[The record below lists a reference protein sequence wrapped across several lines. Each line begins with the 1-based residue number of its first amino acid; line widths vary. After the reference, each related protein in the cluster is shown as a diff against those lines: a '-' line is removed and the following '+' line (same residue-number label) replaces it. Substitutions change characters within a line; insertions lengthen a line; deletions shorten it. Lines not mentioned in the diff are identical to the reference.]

1 MCSAKVVGIHGGK
14 SMPGSVNTQP
24 LPVSLAKLRDDMK
37 LKLKC
42 MLQEL
47 FDNADDAL
55 FSMADKAGANGDQAV
70 YFDAMRELRLQKK
83 TIAIGLIRAVIKSF
97 NELGQFSAHVN
108 AIDSGLSDWD
118 DLGLVKND
126 DLELSVAVEGMV
138 TRLRSTAASNIDDLK
153 VRIES
158 LMPGLELSSVQI
170 PLSPEMLCE
179 SFLEGCAVLDVDI
192 QVRLVVLKL
201 FEKYVLKEM
210 AALYVEA
217 NQSLVKQGILPNL
230 KTKKINAKRASDVS
244 KNAEPSS
251 NMPSSNM
258 SKSNAPPYEGVQQVE
273 CSKQNLS
280 EEPPVITAFSGSIG
294 GDEAIPVL
302 NADQC
307 LSGGQFE
314 SIREL
319 MHPEEKGQKT
329 IVSDQASA
337 QSVSYYSQRELISAL
352 SGFQQKQ
359 LNQPSAFASN
369 SVIDYQMLLKTTLPT
384 QEGKAAY
391 SELDSDVI
399 NLVSMLFDFILE
411 DRQLQSEM
419 KVLISRLQIP
429 ILKVAIMDRS
439 FFDRG
444 GHSARKLLN
453 QIASSAI
460 GWNKKPEGQ
469 PDRLKDKIEDT
480 VQKVLTD
487 FENDQ
492 GLFTGLLAD
501 FTKFIDLELRRGQLV
516 EQRTKDSERGKAAN
530 DVAKEEV
537 KNTLMLSMKGH
548 SIPVCVIELLDEAWS
563 RLMVLTYLKEG
574 KKSNAWRAACDLVND
589 LIWTV
594 CPEGEEEEL
603 NTKLVRLIPGVM
615 RRFRTGLKE
624 ISFDEF
630 RMSDLLKALE
640 AEHITVLQTL
650 QQREL
655 ARLDKVEDVA
665 EGNLPEMVN
674 GLVEDEVDEIV
685 DEVVKNSGLDVV
697 EQEPDVVSDLARE
710 TLEMEAEFKDF
721 QKNSLSQKHEEQAGV
736 EGVYLAE
743 ADVTENNLLEE
754 SVEPVQAPEIE
765 NEEIILA
772 SLEKDALVCE
782 VDESDPFVQQVSRFA
797 PGCWFEFKDD
807 SQLERCK
814 LAAIIKA
821 TGKYI
826 FVNRSGVKVAEKTK
840 MGLAVELKRGSVQV
854 LNDGLL
860 FDRALESVIG
870 SLRGRGKN

>member
-1 MCSAKVVGIHGGK
+1 MSSAKVVGIHGGK
-14 SMPGSVNTQP
+14 SMPGSVDVQP
-24 LPVSLAKLRDDMK
+24 LPMPIVKLRDDMK
-37 LKLKC
+37 LKLKGL
-42 MLQEL
+42 LQKL

-55 FSMADKAGANGDQAV
+55 FSMADKAGTNGDQAV

-97 NELGQFSAHVN
+97 NELGQFRAHEN
-108 AIDSGLSDWD
+108 LIDSGLSDWD
-118 DLGLVKND
+118 DLGLVQND
-126 DLELSVAVEGMV
+126 DLELNVAIDGMV
-138 TRLRSTAASNIDDLK
+138 TRLRNAAASDIDDLK

-158 LMPGLELSSVQI
+158 LMPGLELNPVQT

-179 SFLEGCAVLDVDI
+179 SFQEGCAVLDVDI

-201 FEKYVLKEM
+201 FEKYVLGDM
-210 AALYVEA
+210 ADLYVEA
-217 NQSLVKQGILPNL
+217 NQALIQLGVLPNL
-230 KTKKINAKRASDVS
+230 KAEKLNIRRTNGVS
-244 KNAEPSS
+244 KNVV
-251 NMPSSNM
+251 
-258 SKSNAPPYEGVQQVE
+258 SKSNTPPHVGAPQVE
-273 CSKQNLS
+273 RSNQNLS
-280 EEPPVITAFSGSIG
+280 EEPSVINAHSGVVEEEG
-294 GDEAIPVL
+294 IPVL

-319 MHPEEKGQKT
+319 MHSETMNPKT
-329 IVSDQASA
+329 MVADQASA
-337 QSVSYYSQRELISAL
+337 QPVSYYSQNELVSAL

-359 LNQPSAFASN
+359 LSQPSTFASN

-384 QEGKAAY
+384 QTGKKAY

-453 QIASSAI
+453 EIASSAI
-460 GWNKKPEGQ
+460 GWNKKPGGQ

-480 VQKVLTD
+480 IQKVLTG
-487 FENDQ
+487 FESDQ
-492 GLFTGLLAD
+492 GLFAHLLAD
-501 FTKFIDLELRRGQLV
+501 FSKFVDLELRRGQLV

-537 KNTLMLSMKGH
+537 KNALKLSMKGR
-548 SIPVCVIELLDEAWS
+548 SIPACVNELLDEAWS

-574 KKSNAWRAACDLVND
+574 KNSNAWRAACDLVND

-594 CPEGEEEEL
+594 CPEGEEDEL
-603 NTKLVRLIPGVM
+603 NTKLVRLIPSVM

-640 AEHITVLQTL
+640 VEHIAVLQTL
-650 QQREL
+650 QDREL
-655 ARLDKVEDVA
+655 KRLDQAVEVA
-665 EGNLPEMVN
+665 EGNQS
-674 GLVEDEVDEIV
+674 
-685 DEVVKNSGLDVV
+685 EVVDDLANNVGLDVAV
-697 EQEPDVVSDLARE
+697 PESDVVSDLMRE
-710 TLEMEAEFKDF
+710 TLEMEEEFKNF
-721 QKNSLSQKHEEQAGV
+721 QINSLSQNKEEQVGV
-736 EGVYLAE
+736 EDAYLAE
-743 ADVTENNLLEE
+743 DAVTESRLLEK
-754 SVEPVQAPEIE
+754 SVEPVQVPEID

-772 SLEKDALVCE
+772 SLEKEAPICE
-782 VDESDPFVQQVSRFA
+782 ADESDPFVQQVSRFV